1 MHPVPDGATRRLHRC
16 VRHPRPV
23 LLLGGIVM
31 DVVVFIL
38 GMAMALAILWPEQG
52 WRSAMREICGKD

>member
-1 MHPVPDGATRRLHRC
+1 
-16 VRHPRPV
+16 
-23 LLLGGIVM
+23 M

-52 WRSAMREICGKD
+52 WRSAIREICGKD